1 MTDIDL
7 LASLSFTE
15 KEYLRLVPCVRVTLY
30 LDTIAAA
37 EVIEYCD
44 AALTLLRPKLAYYL
58 SGSMRRPAAMADKAS
73 GIVASW
79 FRRPREGISPYFAM
93 FTGADE
99 EGTSPATLSIV
110 INYRAP
116 RIFSAEE
123 IEVRRE
129 RRRVLYEERGFKLTA
144 AVSEITLT
152 MPLDMEAA
160 HPEPLRRWLL
170 ERPLIT
176 ETAFASGHAGL
187 GLNHDGLVAN
197 TALSDEISGRLA
209 DAVVCHPGLDWQ
221 KNAVLDRI
229 MRYDR
234 STRDLLPQIKRVNW
248 LTLTSFRTLALLGRY
263 EEIADRIASGPE
275 VAIYPLRHGLLIQ
288 AGRQPALGDT
298 STGDLPAAYCHVGHA
313 LRTMRLSTMTG
324 AGGSFSDELAQRWLT
339 AFDEER
345 PN

>member
-7 LASLSFTE
+7 LTSLSFTE

-99 EGTSPATLSIV
+99 EGTSPATLRIV

-129 RRRVLYEERGFKLTA
+129 RRRVLNEERGAKLTA

-152 MPLDMEAA
+152 MPLEMEAA

-187 GLNHDGLVAN
+187 GLNHDGPRKLAHLDELPHAGATRSLRRDYGSDRLRPRGRYLPASPR
-197 TALSDEISGRLA
+197 TADTGRPAAGARGYQHRRLA
-209 DAVVCHPGLDWQ
+209 RRILPCRTCAPDDALEHHDW
-221 KNAVLDRI
+221 
-229 MRYDR
+229 
-234 STRDLLPQIKRVNW
+234 
-248 LTLTSFRTLALLGRY
+248 
-263 EEIADRIASGPE
+263 
-275 VAIYPLRHGLLIQ
+275 
-288 AGRQPALGDT
+288 
-298 STGDLPAAYCHVGHA
+298 
-313 LRTMRLSTMTG
+313 
-324 AGGSFSDELAQRWLT
+324 
-339 AFDEER
+339 
-345 PN
+345 

>member
-15 KEYLRLVPCVRVTLY
+15 KEHLRLVPCVRVTLY

-93 FTGADE
+93 FTGAGE

-129 RRRVLYEERGFKLTA
+129 RRRVLYEERGTKLTA

-152 MPLDMEAA
+152 MPLEMEAA

-187 GLNHDGLVAN
+187 GLNHDGLV
-197 TALSDEISGRLA
+197 SGRLG
-209 DAVVCHPGLDWQ
+209 DAVVRHPGLDWQ

-234 STRDLLPQIKRVNW
+234 GTRDLVPQIKRVNW

-263 EEIADRIASGPE
+263 EEITDRIASGPE

-313 LRTMRLSTMTG
+313 LRMMRLSTMAG
-324 AGGSFSDELAQRWLT
+324 DGGSFSNELAQRWLT